1 MNAEQMKDRVLEV
14 IDDAKG
20 LNPVAL
26 DVRGLTDITD
36 FMVVVT
42 GTSDRHVKSI
52 ADKVDDGLRSKG
64 CRPLGTEGEKS
75 RDWVL
80 IDFGDVVVHVMTAT
94 TRGFYDL
101 EKLWGV
107 EQRVGDNARREQ
119 GSD

>member
-1 MNAEQMKDRVLEV
+1 MKDLVLEAV
-14 IDDAKG
+14 DNAKG
-20 LNPVAL
+20 QNPRVL

-52 ADKVDDGLRSKG
+52 ADKVTEALREGG
-64 CRPLGTEGEKS
+64 CRALGTEGEDS
-75 RDWVL
+75 RDWML

-101 EKLWGV
+101 ERLWGEDMRAAV
-107 EQRVGDNARREQ
+107 ESRRDH
-119 GSD
+119 GAD